1 MKALVNKGYAE
12 RGPLHRT
19 ENRTWYLPHFP
30 VINAMKPGKIRVV
43 HDAAAKTKGVSLN
56 DHLLTGPDLLQSLPG
71 VIMRFR
77 QHPVAVS
84 ADISEMFMQIK
95 IKPEDRDALRYL
107 WRGDKRG
114 NEKPTEYRMTSLI
127 FGATSSPATS
137 IYIKNFNAEK
147 YRETEPEVYRAVIKN
162 HYVDDYIQSFET
174 EQKAIDIAQRVR
186 DVHREARFELK
197 QWTSNSKRLLT
208 ALNETSEQKKSIDL
222 HTENSSERVLGLNWN
237 SDRDELTFNLNLAR
251 LPHDIMNSERPTK
264 RQVLKIVMSLFD
276 PLGLASPVT
285 TKAKQLLQKYGGERD
300 GLRSSP
306 LLASD
311 RFSRSRF
318 DITDNS
324 QIEVAPLKITSIPRL
339 ELQAA
344 VMGTRMA
351 TTVIE
356 EHDRKPNTKFYWTD
370 SKTVLT
376 WLKNGARSY
385 KPFVAHRIAAI
396 EENSTLNEWRWV
408 PTKQN
413 VADDATRNVPRN
425 LDRWYNGPEFL
436 QHESNDW
443 PTENLSF

>member
-1 MKALVNKGYAE
+1 MYNQAKPKILIGQDNWHLLVATETRKGHRNQPAASLT
-12 RGPLHRT
+12 PLGWVLHGIRT
-19 ENRTWYLPHFP
+19 RTIGQHVHYVHNLTATTEDNMDEQLRRYFAIESLAITPKRPSNDPEQRAVNILKESTTQLEDGHYQTGLLWKEQQTKMPNNYE
-30 VINAMKPGKIRVV
+30 NAMK
-43 HDAAAKTKGVSLN
+43 
-56 DHLLTGPDLLQSLPG
+56 
-71 VIMRFR
+71 
-77 QHPVAVS
+77 
-84 ADISEMFMQIK
+84 
-95 IKPEDRDALRYL
+95 
-107 WRGDKRG
+107 
-114 NEKPTEYRMTSLI
+114 
-127 FGATSSPATS
+127 
-137 IYIKNFNAEK
+137 
-147 YRETEPEVYRAVIKN
+147 
-162 HYVDDYIQSFET
+162 
-174 EQKAIDIAQRVR
+174 RVR

-285 TKAKQLLQKYGGERD
+285 TKAKQLLQEIWRRDIQTPPHYSYTFCGCQRD

-396 EENSTLNEWRWV
+396 EE
-408 PTKQN
+408 
-413 VADDATRNVPRN
+413 
-425 LDRWYNGPEFL
+425 
-436 QHESNDW
+436 
-443 PTENLSF
+443 

>member
-12 RGPLHRT
+12 RAPLHRT
-19 ENRTWYLPHFP
+19 ENRTWYCH
-30 VINAMKPGKIRVV
+30 
-43 HDAAAKTKGVSLN
+43 
-56 DHLLTGPDLLQSLPG
+56 
-71 VIMRFR
+71 
-77 QHPVAVS
+77 
-84 ADISEMFMQIK
+84 ISE
-95 IKPEDRDALRYL
+95 LRN
-107 WRGDKRG
+107 R
-114 NEKPTEYRMTSLI
+114 T
-127 FGATSSPATS
+127 
-137 IYIKNFNAEK
+137 
-147 YRETEPEVYRAVIKN
+147 
-162 HYVDDYIQSFET
+162 
-174 EQKAIDIAQRVR
+174 KAIDIAQRVR

-285 TKAKQLLQKYGGERD
+285 TKAKQLLQEIWRRD
-300 GLRSSP
+300 IQTPPHYSYTFVD
-306 LLASD
+306 ASETAYAAALYWRATD
-311 RFSRSRF
+311 SRGHVSTSLIIAKSR
-318 DITDNS
+318 
-324 QIEVAPLKITSIPRL
+324 VAPLKITSIPRL

-396 EENSTLNEWRWV
+396 EENSTLNEWRWNRPRRRLNRNAKHPPILSGDHHITRLYIEHTHRQLHHAGAEATINECRQRYYITRIRTVTRYNKAVYSV
-408 PTKQN
+408 PNKES
-413 VADDATRNVPRN
+413 VPR
-425 LDRWYNGPEFL
+425 LTSHGGPPLEQVGTSPTPVHLHGDRLLRAANSENR
-436 QHESNDW
+436 SNY
-443 PTENLSF
+443 E

>member
-1 MKALVNKGYAE
+1 M
-12 RGPLHRT
+12 
-19 ENRTWYLPHFP
+19 HFDTY
-30 VINAMKPGKIRVV
+30 G
-43 HDAAAKTKGVSLN
+43 AATKG
-56 DHLLTGPDLLQSLPG
+56 
-71 VIMRFR
+71 
-77 QHPVAVS
+77 
-84 ADISEMFMQIK
+84 
-95 IKPEDRDALRYL
+95 
-107 WRGDKRG
+107 
-114 NEKPTEYRMTSLI
+114 NEPTEYRMTSLI

-137 IYIKNFNAEK
+137 IYIKILTPKN
-147 YRETEPEVYRAVIKN
+147 RETEPEVYRAVIKPLRRRL
-162 HYVDDYIQSFET
+162 YT
-174 EQKAIDIAQRVR
+174 ELRNRTKAIDIAQRT
-186 DVHREARFELK
+186 E
-197 QWTSNSKRLLT
+197 
-208 ALNETSEQKKSIDL
+208 KSIDL

-285 TKAKQLLQKYGGERD
+285 TKAKQLLQEIWRRGTGWDDEIDQDLATQWNDWKSQLINLKMKNTALLSKIYRRHHITATHICGCQRD

-324 QIEVAPLKITSIPRL
+324 QIESGAAQNHVDTETRT
-339 ELQAA
+339 QAA

>member
-1 MKALVNKGYAE
+1 M
-12 RGPLHRT
+12 RRQ
-19 ENRTWYLPHFP
+19 NR
-30 VINAMKPGKIRVV
+30 KI
-43 HDAAAKTKGVSLN
+43 
-56 DHLLTGPDLLQSLPG
+56 
-71 VIMRFR
+71 
-77 QHPVAVS
+77 
-84 ADISEMFMQIK
+84 
-95 IKPEDRDALRYL
+95 DR
-107 WRGDKRG
+107 
-114 NEKPTEYRMTSLI
+114 
-127 FGATSSPATS
+127 
-137 IYIKNFNAEK
+137 
-147 YRETEPEVYRAVIKN
+147 
-162 HYVDDYIQSFET
+162 
-174 EQKAIDIAQRVR
+174 
-186 DVHREARFELK
+186 
-197 QWTSNSKRLLT
+197 
-208 ALNETSEQKKSIDL
+208 L

-285 TKAKQLLQKYGGERD
+285 TKAKQLLQEIWRRGTGWDDEIDQDLATQWNDWKSQLINLKNEKIPRCY
-300 GLRSSP
+300 LRYTDATT
-306 LLASD
+306 LQLHTFVDASETAYAAALYWRATD
-311 RFSRSRF
+311 SRGHVSTSLIIAKSR
-318 DITDNS
+318 
-324 QIEVAPLKITSIPRL
+324 VAPLKITSIPRL

-443 PTENLSF
+443 PTEKPIILKETGEEKYFI